1 MIRKDKKK
9 FKDGSV
15 KTFIRVTEGYRP
27 GPGLPP
33 KQRTIR
39 SFGYLEDQDDPDAYM
54 RIVEDFDRN
63 QARNTILR
71 IDVPSNAR
79 MYSSENR
86 VFNYGY
92 KFLEALYDALDIDG
106 FTASFVRNSSFRG
119 EYPLGRILKFLVL
132 LRVLSPDSKRASF
145 QMKNSFYGLSTDF
158 DLQDVYR
165 ALDHIA
171 SFSGKLQKH
180 LNDKIRELIGRDLS
194 YAFYDVTNYFFEID
208 FPDADGQLRKRGVS
222 KEHRTDPIVQMGLF
236 MDANGLPVSMSLFPG
251 NTSDCSTLQPAM
263 QSVREE
269 YGLGRII
276 VIADKGMNS
285 SKNIDRICQNGDGY
299 IVSQVLRGKK
309 GKRYHEA
316 MFSDEGYVSNAAG
329 TYKYKLF
336 EEEYTGLDAKGKRE
350 SRKRKVLIYWD
361 EKDARMA
368 GKKREEKLAKAR
380 MAAKNNVYGIA
391 KGVDE
396 YTKETLVDPET
407 GEILEHA
414 KRVRSVNE
422 EKAADDARFDGYF
435 CIITSELDY
444 TERQIR
450 KAYGGLWKIEQ
461 SFRIVKSDLDARPV
475 FVRTTKHIEAHF
487 LICFIGLLI
496 IRMLQHRMADC
507 ALPAKRIARALS
519 AANCSCCQG
528 GILHLHDVGG
538 SLAFKKRIDAHGRE
552 VDTLAYSDKDEI
564 AEDYKRIQEAFGT
577 DFYYVYPRQEVFN
590 KFLKNIAQSIT
601 KKRA

>member
-1 MIRKDKKK
+1 M
-9 FKDGSV
+9 
-15 KTFIRVTEGYRP
+15 TEGYRP

-39 SFGYLEDQDDPDAYM
+39 SFGYLEDQDDPDEYM
-54 RIVEDFDRN
+54 RMVEEFDRN
-63 QARNTILR
+63 QAKNIILR

-92 KFLEALYDALDIDG
+92 KFLEALYDVLGIDDFVDG
-106 FTASFVRNSSFRG
+106 FVRDSNFRG
-119 EYPLGRILKFLVL
+119 DYPLGRILKFLVL
-132 LRVLSPDSKRASF
+132 LRILSPDSKRASF
-145 QMKNSFYGLSTDF
+145 QMKNGFYGFVTDF

-165 ALDHIA
+165 SLDHIA
-171 SFSGKLQKH
+171 VFSGKLQKH
-180 LNDKIRELIGRDLS
+180 LNDKIGKLIGRDLS

-208 FPDADGQLRKRGVS
+208 FPDEDGKLRKRGVS

-251 NTSDCSTLQPAM
+251 NTSDCTTLQPAM
-263 QSVREE
+263 KSVREE

-276 VIADKGMNS
+276 VVADKGMNS

-299 IVSQVLRGKK
+299 VVSQVLRGKK

-329 TYKYKLF
+329 TYKYKIF
-336 EEEYTGLDAKGKRE
+336 VEEYTGMDASGKKE
-350 SRKRKVLIYWD
+350 IRKRKVLIYWD
-361 EKDARMA
+361 ERDARMA
-368 GKKREEKLAKAR
+368 RKKREEKLAKAR
-380 MAAKNNVYGIA
+380 KATKNSVYGIA
-391 KGVDE
+391 KGIDE

-407 GEILEHA
+407 GEILENA

-422 EKAADDARFDGYF
+422 EKAAADAKFDGYF

-450 KAYGGLWKIEQ
+450 QAYGGLWKIEQ

-487 LICFIGLLI
+487 LICFIGLLL
-496 IRMLQHRMADC
+496 IRMLQYRMAKN
-507 ALPAKRIARALS
+507 ALPAERIARALS
-519 AANCSCCQG
+519 AATCSCYPG

-538 SLAFKKRIDAHGRE
+538 NLAFKKRINKHGKE
-552 VDTLAYSDKDEI
+552 VDTLAYSNEDETS
-564 AEDYKRIQEAFGT
+564 EDYKRIQETFGT

-590 KFLKNIAQSIT
+590 KFLKSIPRSIT
-601 KKRA
+601 KKRV